1 MRAVSVFQFAVSFFQ
16 FAVSFFQNA
25 VSFFEFAVRFFQFA
39 VRLFQIASLFC
50 ELTFMRNMGTYHELK
65 WVLGQVWDES
75 LSKISWR
82 IWKKTGY
89 FQKNAVKNFQF
100 AVSFS
105 QFAVSFFQFAV
116 SFFQFAV
123 SIFQIAVSFFQF
135 AVRFFQKY
143 HLLWDDRQPEKI
155 RNVNSFRMEF

>member
-1 MRAVSVFQFAVSFFQ
+1 MRAVSFFQFAVSFFQ
-16 FAVSFFQNA
+16 FAVSFFQI
-25 VSFFEFAVRFFQFA
+25 AVRFFQFA
-39 VRLFQIASLFC
+39 VRLFQIASLFY
-50 ELTFMRNMGTYHELK
+50 ELTFMINMGTYHQLK
-65 WVLGQVWDES
+65 WVLGKVWDES

-100 AVSFS
+100 AVSFT

-123 SIFQIAVSFFQF
+123 S
-135 AVRFFQKY
+135 FFQKS
-143 HLLWDDRQPEKI
+143 HLLWGDQVYWLERLSRKSLI
-155 RNVNSFRMEF
+155 KHCFISKW

>member
-1 MRAVSVFQFAVSFFQ
+1 MRAVSFFQFAVSFFQ

-25 VSFFEFAVRFFQFA
+25 VSFFQFAVRFFQFA

-82 IWKKTGY
+82 I
-89 FQKNAVKNFQF
+89 
-100 AVSFS
+100 
-105 QFAVSFFQFAV
+105 
-116 SFFQFAV
+116 
-123 SIFQIAVSFFQF
+123 
-135 AVRFFQKY
+135 
-143 HLLWDDRQPEKI
+143 
-155 RNVNSFRMEF
+155 